1 MGDDNQANA
10 ERVSGSDGSDGVDG
24 SDVAEKEFDDA
35 ELLGQADWI
44 IGGEQARKARQQGLY
59 AAYLVFL
66 GSLAYGFP
74 LVQALFR
81 TSNPEVLRQQ
91 LASPEALAL
100 LVAAIAAVFIAALW
114 VGRFRGPVVPP
125 LPWIDLVVT
134 TPIDRALSVRRWWR
148 FALSAGVFLGAI
160 TGLVLGGGLAF
171 TGVTSPVSVAVGLVG
186 GAAVAVAAAHLW
198 LWSQVRSWPG
208 PNRGPKLI
216 WHVPEALRE
225 LHVDGLRAHSANT
238 STLAGSAM
246 TGNLR
251 TARLQLARPVRFA
264 RGVRLRAGRPF
275 PTMVRR
281 DILGLLRS
289 PASLAAGFGLVVLGG
304 AVVVWAATQGSA
316 PGIGVTI
323 GLVPLYLGFGAWSE
337 GLRLQADNVGTP
349 SLIGSGPLAEASAHL
364 VVPLAFTTVVL
375 VAGVVVSALATPV
388 SALSLLSLLAVLAVL
403 CGGHLLAAFR
413 GSAPVRGGPQGMI
426 AWYLMPVLF
435 VLLVGSLMTFF
446 VKAALWSWLGFAG
459 WLTIGFV
466 WWGFYQTRR
475 LTHMHR
481 A

>member
-1 MGDDNQANA
+1 MSENQNAAPTPETGDP
-10 ERVSGSDGSDGVDG
+10 GDGGGLEAVT
-24 SDVAEKEFDDA
+24 ELDDA
-35 ELLGQADWI
+35 ELLAQADWV
-44 IGGEQARKARQQGLY
+44 IGGEAARKARQQGLY

-81 TSNPEVLRQQ
+81 SSDPAVLRQQ
-91 LASPEALAL
+91 LASPAALAL
-100 LVAAIAAVFIAALW
+100 LLAAVAGIFLAAQW

-134 TPIDRALSVRRWWR
+134 TPVDRALSVRRWWR

-186 GAAVAVAAAHLW
+186 GVMIAVAATHFW
-198 LWSQVRSWPG
+198 LWAQVRVWPG
-208 PNRGPKLI
+208 PNRGPHLLL
-216 WHVPEALRE
+216 HVSEALRE
-225 LHVDGLRAHSANT
+225 LHVESLRAHSANT

-251 TARLQLARPVRFA
+251 TARLALARPVRFG
-264 RGVRLRAGRPF
+264 RGVRLRPGRPF

-281 DILGLLRS
+281 DLLGLVRS
-289 PASLAAGFGLVVLGG
+289 PASLAAGLGLVALGG
-304 AVVVWAATQGSA
+304 AVVVWAATTSSA

-323 GLVPLYLGFGAWSE
+323 GLVPLYLGFGAWAE

-364 VVPLAFTTVVL
+364 VVPAGFTALVL
-375 VAGVVVSALATPV
+375 IAGVVVSGLSAPL

-413 GSAPVRGGPQGMI
+413 GTAPVRGGPQGMI
-426 AWYLMPVLF
+426 AWYLMPVIF

-446 VKAALWSWLGFAG
+446 AKAELWSWIGFAG
-459 WLTIGFV
+459 WMAIGLV
-466 WWGFYQTRR
+466 WWGFYQARR
-475 LTHMHR
+475 LTHLHR

>member
-10 ERVSGSDGSDGVDG
+10 KRADGSDGVDA
-24 SDVAEKEFDDA
+24 SDVAETEFDNA

-160 TGLVLGGGLAF
+160 TGLVLGGGLAY

-337 GLRLQADNVGTP
+337 GLRLQADTP